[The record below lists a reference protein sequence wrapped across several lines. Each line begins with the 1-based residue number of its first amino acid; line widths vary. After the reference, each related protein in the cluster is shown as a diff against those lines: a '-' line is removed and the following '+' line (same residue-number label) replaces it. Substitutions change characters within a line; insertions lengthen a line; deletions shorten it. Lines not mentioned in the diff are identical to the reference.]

1 MKAARQMSA
10 RRLLQG
16 LSGATMALV
25 LVSGAALA
33 QDNGERPGG
42 NGTMFGGGSSGGIGT
57 IPSTHAGGP
66 GLPEPGSGLIVSGS
80 ASGLAPMAELK
91 PALRLVGSTADL
103 DAVIA
108 STYSP
113 DGSGWFQLT
122 PLKAKERMSIEFYG
136 NVVVE
141 LDREAFRQS
150 GVLVQLDVGPS
161 FAGGVAVLQSPGGER
176 AAQVL
181 ATGPLN
187 LKLHRTVESGLADD
201 GLQLLARSTAGERA
215 SLTVTGLARTIRLQ
229 QRH

>member
-1 MKAARQMSA
+1 
-10 RRLLQG
+10 
-16 LSGATMALV
+16 MALGLVAGTV
-25 LVSGAALA
+25 LG
-33 QDNGERPGG
+33 QDSDGRTGS

-57 IPSTHAGGP
+57 IPSTHSGNSGIP
-66 GLPEPGSGLIVSGS
+66 QPGSGQVVSGAAS
-80 ASGLAPMAELK
+80 GVASGLVPMVELK

-103 DAVIA
+103 EAVIT

-122 PLKAKERMSIEFYG
+122 SLKGKERMSLEFYG

-141 LDREAFRQS
+141 LDREAFGRS

-161 FAGGVAVLQSPGGER
+161 FTGGVAVLRSAGGER
-176 AAQVL
+176 AAQL
-181 ATGPLN
+181 LSTGPLN

-201 GLQLLARSTAGERA
+201 GLQLLTRSTGGERA
-215 SLTVTGLARTIRLQ
+215 SLTVTGLPHTIRLQ